1 MDMCL
6 DFYYSFAGMFL
17 YFNVSHS
24 ALLRSLQDVCE
35 GKVSLGRIHVA
46 AGKSSML
53 ECKSSSDYATLARNI
68 QLQQQEMTVHS
79 NYHCNAAS
87 RFLGLDLDTVRT
99 AMSRIGCRPW
109 PLHNSDTDVSL
120 ALTLP
125 EDSSELCTIM
135 LQMAHNI
142 SGLCM
147 ESHKEWALWLNCV
160 AVDNTCRK
168 LCPADRSTA
177 ALAQSFISILSAA
190 DTQVK
195 HARERLALNGFQ
207 QPTTSHLLQTASK
220 NSTDRC
226 TPTIILGAAASILQ
240 ARITT
245 DNGIEDTSNT
255 DTIMCLPKSPVL
267 LESGERLGFW
277 GFHDSGFALQ
287 VTKNGA
293 YKVTMR
299 GGRYSLSGKSL
310 SKLLPFVESETNVR
324 IDPFNEAFVRSPR
337 GFANVGALMESSFSA
352 ESMQQ
357 LHSIVSKFSLSMDDR
372 VRHGTGQSQEDIF
385 AIRNRLD
392 GNFRIPDA
400 VVWPTSEAE
409 VTELISFAKLQKL
422 CLIPFGGGT
431 NVSNAT
437 RCPSKDVEPRPILSV
452 DMSRLN
458 RLLWLNEED
467 GLACVEAG
475 INGRDLVDAL
485 KRRGYSMG
493 HEPDSYEFSTLG
505 GWIATK
511 ASGMKR
517 NKYGNIEDIVR
528 DIRVATSDGLVTEK
542 SENDIKLNSAFGRE
556 SCGIDF
562 RSLLLGSE
570 GCLGI
575 VTSAIVKVW
584 PLPEAQHYDS
594 VLLTSFPQGL
604 NFVRDIAKLDRMVPV
619 SVRLLDNEHFRLGQA
634 LQADPSSAF
643 ESMAHSLQKIVASI
657 SMSTLDPK
665 SVVCTTICYEGS
677 KIEVQQ
683 QKAAVLQLV
692 KRHGGILLGPSI
704 GRAGYDLTFMIA
716 YLRDFAMTYHFL
728 GESFETFAPWSKVES
743 IIQNTKKIIQKEHN
757 DRSLPG
763 IPFVGCRVTQLYH
776 DGACLY
782 FYFCMNTQNVKD
794 ASKVFAGI
802 EHEARAEIM
811 RSGGSLSH
819 HHGVGKVRAEFLRA
833 STSPAFQKIV
843 SNIKGSLDP
852 ENIFAAGNGLFGV
865 E

>member
-1 MDMCL
+1 
-6 DFYYSFAGMFL
+6 
-17 YFNVSHS
+17 
-24 ALLRSLQDVCE
+24 
-35 GKVSLGRIHVA
+35 
-46 AGKSSML
+46 ML
-53 ECKSSSDYATLARNI
+53 ECKTSSDYVTLARDI

-79 NYHCNAAS
+79 NYHCRAAS
-87 RFLGLDLDTVRT
+87 TLLGLDLDTVRA
-99 AMSRIGCRPW
+99 AMNRIGCQPW
-109 PLHNSDTDVSL
+109 PVHNSDTDVSL

-160 AVDNTCRK
+160 ADGGTRRK
-168 LCPADRSTA
+168 LCPVDPSTA
-177 ALAQSFISILSAA
+177 ALAQSFISILTAA
-190 DTQVK
+190 DTQVQRACEK
-195 HARERLALNGFQ
+195 LAVNGFQ
-207 QPTTSHLLQTASK
+207 QPTTNHLLQTVSK
-220 NSTDRC
+220 DC
-226 TPTIILGAAASILQ
+226 TSQCIPAVILGAAVSIFQ
-240 ARITT
+240 ARNTS
-245 DNGIEDTSNT
+245 DNGIEDSSNT
-255 DTIMCLPKSPVL
+255 EAITCLPTSQVL

-287 VTKNGA
+287 VTKKGT
-293 YKVTMR
+293 YKVSMR

-310 SKLLPFVESETNVR
+310 SKLLPFVESETKVR
-324 IDPFNEAFVRSPR
+324 INPFNEAFMSSPR
-337 GFANVGALMESSFSA
+337 GFASDGTLAGSSFSA
-352 ESMQQ
+352 EIMHQ
-357 LHSIVSKFSLSMDDR
+357 LQSTVSKFSLSVDDR

-392 GNFRIPDA
+392 ENFRIPDA

-409 VTELISFAKLQKL
+409 VNELISLAKLQKL

-452 DMSRLN
+452 DMSKMN

-485 KRRGYSMG
+485 KRRGHTMG

-528 DIRVATSDGLVTEK
+528 DIRVAASDGLVSEK
-542 SENDIKLNSAFGRE
+542 SKNDTNLKSAFGRE
-556 SCGIDF
+556 SCGMDF

-575 VTSAIVKVW
+575 ITSAIVKVW
-584 PLPEAQHYDS
+584 PLPETQEYDS
-594 VLLTSFPQGL
+594 VLLTRFSQGL
-604 NFVRDIAKLDRMVPV
+604 SFVRDIAKLDRMVPV

-634 LQADPSSAF
+634 LRADPSSAF
-643 ESMAHSLQKIVASI
+643 ESMAHSVQKMIASI
-657 SMSTLDPK
+657 SMSTFDPK
-665 SVVCTTICYEGS
+665 SVVCTTICYEGNR
-677 KIEVQQ
+677 IEVQQ
-683 QKAAVLQLV
+683 QKAAVLHLA

-743 IIQNTKKIIQKEHN
+743 IIQNTKKRIQKEHN
-757 DRSLPG
+757 DRFLPG

-794 ASKVFAGI
+794 ASQVFAEI
-802 EHEARAEIM
+802 EHAARAEIM
-811 RSGGSLSH
+811 QSGGSLSH
-819 HHGVGKVRAEFLRA
+819 HHGVGKVRAEFLRET
-833 STSPAFQKIV
+833 TSPAFQKIV
-843 SNIKGSLDP
+843 SNIKGSMDP